1 LEVVSKLEG
10 ISGPSFSKSMTQ
22 ASLFNIA
29 GDEKVLWLKGNHQ
42 AVLIDIPTMEEIDR
56 APLFGSVNTYSD
68 NIPLLVAASDGNW
81 CGYFFT
87 KNEYYLSWIEKGKEK
102 QIKLL
107 SDVVPEAKS
116 LYSMHFDDT
125 GQNLILL
132 IGSTREL
139 SQSSMVLI
147 SIRYGSTFAM
157 NDYIRISDVLPNFC
171 PSLTIAEGLWVINK
185 GTSIQSFKV
194 IYGLF
199 ELGLAINAI
208 SSGTFF

>member
-1 LEVVSKLEG
+1 
-10 ISGPSFSKSMTQ
+10 MTQ
-22 ASLFNIA
+22 ASLFNMA

-171 PSLTIAEGLWVINK
+171 PSLTVAEGLWVINK

-194 IYGLF
+194 IDGFF
-199 ELGLAINAI
+199 ELGLAINYI
-208 SSGTFF
+208 SSGTSF